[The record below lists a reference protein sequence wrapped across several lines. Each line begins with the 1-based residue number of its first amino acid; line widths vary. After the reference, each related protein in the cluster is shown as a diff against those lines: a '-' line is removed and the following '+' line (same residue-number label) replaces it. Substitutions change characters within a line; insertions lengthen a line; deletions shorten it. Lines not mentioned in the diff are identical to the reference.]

1 MWWLDIFTTYLYGLG
16 VAVSVIAVL
25 MLISGLD
32 DLFID
37 CVYWTRRAWKA
48 LVVYRKHDRTYYH
61 ELYRPAEKPLAI
73 MVPAWHETGVIGHM
87 AELAASTLDYENY
100 HIFVGTYPNDPDT
113 QRDVDE
119 VSARFPNVHKVVCAR
134 PGPTSKADCL
144 NNVLDAIMQFE
155 RRAKI
160 SFEGFILHDAE
171 DVVCQLELRLFN
183 FLVGR
188 KDLIQIPVY
197 PFERQWNNFTSLHYL
212 DEFAELHGKDVPVR
226 EALAGQVPSAGVGTC
241 FSRRAV
247 LALIEEGN
255 GIAFDVQSL
264 TEDYDIGL
272 RLKARGMQEI
282 FVRFPVLRYRRH
294 ARPQP
299 FGQSRRESNV
309 ICVREYF
316 PDRLSTAV
324 RQKSRWIIGIVYQ
337 GYRTHGWKRKHG
349 LVLNYFLWRDRKG
362 AIANFVSFSAMLV
375 AIQLGLIWL
384 LQQAWPAAPRFIS
397 IFEGQAWFGAVLAA
411 NAGLMCNRIL
421 QRIVFVSGYY
431 GVKQGL
437 LAIPRL
443 LWSNLVNFLAN
454 WRAIKQIVQTGD
466 PRRVAWDKTTHD
478 FPSIGGE
485 NRAKRSLDEMLVAEG
500 MVSEARLREIKA
512 HPVEGLQLGSALIH
526 EGVITPAQLARPVA
540 EQIGVACEPVDPEA
554 LPRELI
560 DAVPAKVALHYAVLP
575 LRVEGGTLVLASE
588 AYVDPVS
595 LAAIARKLDRP
606 VRYVIAH
613 KGQVTVGLRH
623 WYAPPPGQER
633 DPRSLLDAATRS
645 GRIDAGRAHSL
656 WDSYVSRQ
664 VMLGE
669 ILVAQGHLDEVAFK
683 ALLLSHA
690 RSGKPLGAFLVEQGV
705 ISQDTLDRLLALQ
718 TTLQPDIATLLDKE
732 AAPPVQLVKQ
742 WTERVA

>member
-1 MWWLDIFTTYLYGLG
+1 MWWLDAFSTYLYGLG
-16 VAVSVIAVL
+16 VVVTVIALL
-25 MLISGLD
+25 MLLSGLD

-37 CVYWTRRAWKA
+37 IVYWSRRLWKS
-48 LVVYRKHDRTYYH
+48 LVVYRKHEHTYYH

-87 AELAASTLDYENY
+87 AELAATTLDYENY
-100 HIFVGTYPNDPDT
+100 HIFVGTYPNDADT
-113 QRDVDE
+113 QHDVDE
-119 VSARFPNVHKVVCAR
+119 VCVRFPNVHKVVCAR

-144 NNVLDAIMQFE
+144 NNVLDAILQFE
-155 RRAKI
+155 RRAHI
-160 SFEGFILHDAE
+160 TFEGFILHDAE
-171 DVVCQLELRLFN
+171 DVVCELELRLFN

-247 LALIEEGN
+247 LALIEDGN

-272 RLKARGMQEI
+272 RLKTRGMAEI

-294 ARPQP
+294 PIHESHV
-299 FGQSRRESNV
+299 GQSWRESNV

-316 PDRLSTAV
+316 PDRLTTAV

-337 GYRTHGWKRKHG
+337 GYRTHGWKHG

-362 AIANFVSFSAMLV
+362 AINNFVSFAAMLV
-375 AIQLGLIWL
+375 LLHLIMIWL
-384 LQQAWPAAPRFIS
+384 LQLAWPAAPRFVS
-397 IFEGQAWFGAVLAA
+397 IFEGQPWFDSILAA
-411 NAGLMCNRIL
+411 NVALMGNRML
-421 QRIVFVSGYY
+421 QRIIFVSGYY
-431 GVKQGL
+431 GLKQGL
-437 LAIPRL
+437 LSIPRL
-443 LWSNLVNFLAN
+443 LWGNLVNFLAN
-454 WRAIKQIVQTGD
+454 WRAIRQIIQYGD
-466 PRRVAWDKTTHD
+466 PHRVAWDKTTHD
-478 FPSIGGE
+478 FPSLGGE
-485 NRAKRSLDEMLVAEG
+485 NHAKRSLDEMLVANG
-500 MVSEARLREIKA
+500 SVSATQLHEAEQHRID
-512 HPVEGLQLGSALIH
+512 GLQLGSSMIHRGLITA
-526 EGVITPAQLARPVA
+526 EQLARPIA
-540 EQIGVACEPVDPEA
+540 EQIGVACESVDSA
-554 LPRELI
+554 KLPHELI
-560 DAVPAKVALHYAVLP
+560 EAVPADVALHYAVMP
-575 LRVEGGTLVLASE
+575 LRVDGGTLVLASE

-595 LAAIARKLDRP
+595 LAAIARRLERP

-623 WYAPPPGQER
+623 WYAHVREH
-633 DPRSLLDAATRS
+633 DPRHLLDIAAHC
-645 GRIDAGRAHSL
+645 GRIDGERVPAL
-656 WDSYVSRQ
+656 WRDYVSQQ

-690 RSGKPLGAFLVEQGV
+690 RSGQPLGEFLVAQGV
-705 ISQDTLDRLLALQ
+705 ISRETLDRMLTLQAALQ
-718 TTLQPDIATLLDKE
+718 PSIAALLEREGAWPAPRTTPAE
-732 AAPPVQLVKQ
+732 RAA
-742 WTERVA
+742 